1 MYALSLAVY
10 QSKKM
15 FIVLCYTPNMIGCSF
30 ITEEAELNN
39 CSLRYYCVVG
49 QEKKAKSTV
58 LNTLR

>member
-1 MYALSLAVY
+1 
-10 QSKKM
+10 M

-39 CSLRYYCVVG
+39 CSLRYYYLIG